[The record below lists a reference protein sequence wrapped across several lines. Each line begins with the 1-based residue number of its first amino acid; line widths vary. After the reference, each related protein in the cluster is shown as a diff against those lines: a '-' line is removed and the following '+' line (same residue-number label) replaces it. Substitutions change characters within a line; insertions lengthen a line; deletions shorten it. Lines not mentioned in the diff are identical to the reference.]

1 MLQLVSLLLPL
12 LLLLLL
18 FVLLLLL
25 PTEFVNE
32 QLRCK
37 EHAKSVQK
45 LPSC

>member
-1 MLQLVSLLLPL
+1 MLQLVVLLLPPL
-12 LLLLLL
+12 LRLL